1 MHRVSVCIYIHTEQM
16 CHAALEL
23 GEVVSYPVHN
33 LQQPRNNKRIAIST
47 NLRNHTIVEPKTC
60 GWGTQGWRGGGT
72 LGVMRWQPRRCGGMT
87 TVLWAQRGANE
98 PAADDGAEAASSHR
112 TAPAPARATAGL
124 RGDGGSR
131 GDDGRSP
138 RGCCRLHHWIERR
151 RGEGVC
157 GDLRRAAAV
166 DSTSH
171 FFLCGSEFICSF
183 VSWIISLVLNF
194 AKYSLIP

>member
-1 MHRVSVCIYIHTEQM
+1 MSVCIYIHTEQM

-33 LQQPRNNKRIAIST
+33 LQRPRNNKRIAIST

-112 TAPAPARATAGL
+112 TAPAPARAPRRGRAETAEAEETM
-124 RGDGGSR
+124 GGAHAGAAACITELSGGAAR
-131 GDDGRSP
+131 VCVVTCD
-138 RGCCRLHHWIERR
+138 ERR
-151 RGEGVC
+151 RLILLLTFFCVG
-157 GDLRRAAAV
+157 LSLFAV
-166 DSTSH
+166 S
-171 FFLCGSEFICSF
+171 FLE
-183 VSWIISLVLNF
+183 
-194 AKYSLIP
+194 